1 MYSQLLPTSAPD
13 KKAIEEGRAGFY
25 EHPGINRL
33 NIPNFGTEAITIF
46 PNISIQP
53 LANGYLFYQ
62 FWPLSH
68 DRMRTEVRIYGRN
81 KPRNV
86 REEFAMAHTLA
97 ATRDVV
103 VEDMAMCRL
112 QQIGLRSGGKTHQ
125 NFGQNEP
132 LLRMFMRDYEAFLA
146 GGGMTP
152 RADLADVQV

>member
-1 MYSQLLPTSAPD
+1 MRISDWSSDVCSSDLIA
-13 KKAIEEGRAGFY
+13 EGRAGFY

-33 NIPNFGTEAITIF
+33 KIPNFGTETITIF

-68 DRMRTEVRIYGRN
+68 DKMRTEVRIYGRHAPKN
-81 KPRNV
+81 L

-103 VEDMAMCRL
+103 AEDMAMSRL
-112 QQIGLRSGGKTHQ
+112 QQIGLKSGGKKVK
-125 NFGQNEP
+125 NFGKNERR
-132 LLRMFMRDYEAFLA
+132 LRMLA
-146 GGGMTP
+146 RKKVG
-152 RADLADVQV
+152 